1 MTAITGCYST
11 TTLELIVES
20 PPAVVNPSNLEYCDA
35 DADGFGVF
43 TLTDAD
49 AEIAGS
55 LQNLLI
61 SYHET
66 QADAENNLNAI
77 ASPYYNIVAYQ
88 QPIYVRV
95 EDTTITTDCFSYIE
109 LLIVVN
115 DVPQIAIRILIHWR
129 YVMIMMMA
137 LLYFDLSLSDESVLN
152 GLNPLDFNITYYE
165 SAENAENAT
174 NPILTPFAYTNI
186 TEDTQQVW
194 VSM

>member
-1 MTAITGCYST
+1 MYYFISLNDAETATNPLAIPYTNTSNPQTIFVRVVDIETGCYST
-11 TTLELIVES
+11 TTLDLVVAS
-20 PPAVVNPSNLEYCDA
+20 APAATSPSNLEYCDA

-55 LQNLLI
+55 LQDLLI

-115 DVPQIAIRILIHWR
+115 DVPQIATDPDPLE
-129 YVMIMMMA
+129 VCDDNDDGFA
-137 LLYFDLSLSDESVLN
+137 LFDLSPVS
-152 GLNPLDFNITYYE
+152 YKH
-165 SAENAENAT
+165 
-174 NPILTPFAYTNI
+174 LTLPTTPY
-186 TEDTQQVW
+186 V
-194 VSM
+194 